1 MVGDELGDA
10 LRALL
15 GAEKVTELRRLS
27 GGASRETWAFDA
39 VIGGSARRL
48 ILRRDPP
55 GAPKSGMTLEARL
68 FEVSAAAGVPVPE
81 VLAGS
86 DDPAVLGSAFL
97 VMEHIEGET
106 IPRKILRDDEFS
118 SARGVLAAQC
128 GEVLARLH
136 AIDPDTVAGLE
147 EHDQLGQFRA
157 IFDGMGQPH
166 PMFELAFRWLD
177 DNRPVSG
184 PRAIVH
190 GDFRNGNLIVG
201 PDGLRAVLDW
211 ELAHTGDPIEDLGWL
226 CARPWRFGSDLP
238 VGGFGTYDDLVNAY
252 EATSGRPVDR
262 DALHWWETLAT
273 LKWGVMC
280 IIQTVT
286 HTSGAVRSVEL
297 AAIGRRVCEVEW
309 DLVKLLPLEFGSAPG
324 PATRAVRNALA
335 ANGDRTGSLHD
346 IPTASGLLE
355 AVREFVERDVMAV
368 TDGRVK
374 FHARVAANVLGIV
387 ERELLAAGRPDSAYS
402 ESLQAAG
409 YADDAEVA
417 AAIRGGKTFGPD
429 VLAAIRDAVEAKL
442 LVANPTYLSRP

>member
-1 MVGDELGDA
+1 MVGEELADA
-10 LRALL
+10 LCSLL
-15 GAEKVTELRRLS
+15 GASEVTGLRRLS

-39 VIGGSARRL
+39 VLDGSTVPL

-68 FEVSAAAGVPVPE
+68 FEVSAAGGVPVPN
-81 VLAGS
+81 VLASS

-97 VMEHIEGET
+97 VMEQIEGET
-106 IPRKILRDDEFS
+106 IPRKILRDDEYA
-118 SARGVLAAQC
+118 SARTRLAAQC
-128 GEVLARLH
+128 GDVLARLH

-147 EHDQLGQFRA
+147 EHDQLSQFRA

-166 PMFELAFRWLD
+166 PVFELAFRWLD

-211 ELAHTGDPIEDLGWL
+211 ELAHTGDPVEDLGWL

-238 VGGFGTYDDLVNAY
+238 VGGFGTYDDLVHAY

-309 DLVKLLPLEFGSAPG
+309 DLVQLLPLEFGSDEG
-324 PATRAVRNALA
+324 PATRAVRTALA

-355 AVREFVERDVMAV
+355 AVREFVERDVMSA
-368 TDGRVK
+368 TDGRVR

-387 ERELLAAGRPDSAYS
+387 EREVLAAGRPDAAYT
-402 ESLQAAG
+402 ESLQAVG
-409 YADDAEVA
+409 YAGDAEVA
-417 AAIRGGKTFGPD
+417 AAIRNGKEIGPE
-429 VLAAIRDAVEAKL
+429 VLAAVRDAVQAKL
-442 LVANPTYLSRP
+442 LIANPNYLARP